1 MKKIVALLF
10 LVCSAAFA
18 QDDYIFLKRA
28 ENVTIEYNK
37 HQFNIK
43 KDVSQVGKYLT
54 SNKLYFSNEFIPF
67 DSFTKIDNIEAYT
80 LLPDST
86 KKTVDHIETKHE
98 FDNGIFFSD
107 QQLKNFVFPGVTKD
121 ATTHLSYTETVSV
134 PQFLGVFQFG
144 SFVPT
149 QEAAITVNVPKNVEL
164 GFTGFNLEPFGVS
177 FSKTET
183 NNGVTYNWK
192 ANNVRAFRG
201 SENSLPVNR
210 YLPHLI
216 LYIKNYTE
224 GGKKHNILNDASD
237 LYKWYHSLVQQISKE
252 ELKSVKSTAEKLASG
267 QPDTNSKAK
276 AIFNW
281 VQDNITYVAFEDG
294 LGGFIPRNAE
304 TVVTKRY
311 GDCKD
316 MANVLYEMLNH
327 VGIKA
332 HHAWIGT
339 RDRPYSYKDVPTPVA
354 DNHMITAAIID
365 NDTIFLDATDSYVPF
380 GMPSAFTQGKEAMI
394 GIDANNFVIKKV
406 PVQPKE
412 LSKAS
417 VKTTAS
423 LNGTDLLASEN
434 RIMEGYEKVEF
445 IYGYTYKKETK
456 TNEEYLNTTLKLGNN
471 KTAYSNIALGDLEDR
486 TNPFKLGFDYEINNY
501 AKLVGNK
508 IFVNLNLDPLLTE
521 SEINIE
527 KQEFGK
533 KIEHAFVKEYET
545 IFTLP
550 DGYKAVSVPEASVF
564 EDVLY
569 GFNIQY
575 KLIDNQTLALHKT
588 VYVNT
593 LEVEKE
599 GFEAW
604 NNFIKS
610 LIKANKKNIILEK
623 IQ

>member
-1 MKKIVALLF
+1 MKKTLALLL
-10 LVCSAAFA
+10 LVSMGAFA
-18 QDDYIFLKRA
+18 QDDYIFLKRE
-28 ENVTIEYNK
+28 ENVTIEYSK
-37 HQFNIK
+37 HNFNIK
-43 KDVSQVGKYLT
+43 KDVNQVGKYLT

-67 DSFTKIDNIEAYT
+67 DSFTSIENIEAFT
-80 LLPDST
+80 LLPDNT

-107 QQLKNFVFPGVTKD
+107 QQLKNFVFPAVTKD
-121 ATTHLSYTETVSV
+121 ATTYLRYTETVTV

-149 QEAAITVNVPKNVEL
+149 QEASITVNVPKNVEL
-164 GFTGFNLEPFGVS
+164 GFTGFNLEPFGVA

-183 NNGVTYNWK
+183 QNGFVYNWK
-192 ANNVRAFRG
+192 ASNVKAFRG

-210 YLPHLI
+210 YLPHII

-224 GGKKHNILNDASD
+224 DGQKHHVLNDAAD
-237 LYKWYHSLVQQISKE
+237 LYKWYHSLVKQISNE
-252 ELKSVKSTAEKLASG
+252 DLITVKKTAENLASK
-267 QPDTNSKAK
+267 QQSQSEKAK

-304 TVVTKRY
+304 TVITKRY

-316 MANVLYEMLNH
+316 MANLLYEMLNH

-365 NDTIFLDATDSYVPF
+365 NDTVFLDATDSYVPF

-394 GIDANNFVIKKV
+394 GIDANTFIIKKV
-406 PVQPKE
+406 PVQPKD
-412 LSKAS
+412 LSKTLI
-417 VKTTAS
+417 KTKVS
-423 LNGTDLLASEN
+423 LNGTDIIASET
-434 RIMEGYEKVEF
+434 RKMEGYEKVEF

-471 KTAYSNIALGDLEDR
+471 KTAYHNIVLSDLEDR
-486 TNPFKLGFDYEINNY
+486 TNPFLLGFEYEINNY
-501 AKLVGNK
+501 AKAVGNK
-508 IFVNLNLDPLLTE
+508 IFINLNLDPLLTE

-533 KIEHAFVKEYET
+533 KIEYAFIKEYET
-545 IFTLP
+545 VFTLP
-550 DGYKAVSVPEASVF
+550 EGYKITTLPEASVF
-564 EDVLY
+564 EDALY
-569 GFNIQY
+569 GFNIRY
-575 KLIDNQTLALHKT
+575 SLTNEQTLVMQKT

-604 NNFIKS
+604 NTFIKS

>member
-1 MKKIVALLF
+1 MRKIVVLLL
-10 LVCSAAFA
+10 LVCSRAFA
-18 QDDYIFLKRA
+18 QDDYIFLKRE

-43 KDVSQVGKYLT
+43 KKVNQVGKYLT

-67 DSFTKIDNIEAYT
+67 DSFTTIDNIDAYT
-80 LLPDST
+80 LLPDNT

-98 FDNGIFFSD
+98 FENGIFFSD

-149 QEAAITVNVPKNVEL
+149 QEAAITVHVPKNVEL

-177 FSKTET
+177 FNKTET
-183 NNGVTYNWK
+183 NNGITYTWK
-192 ANNVRAFRG
+192 AHNVKAFRG
-201 SENSLPVNR
+201 NENSLPVNR

-224 GGKKHNILNDASD
+224 EGKKHNVLNDATD
-237 LYKWYHSLVQQISKE
+237 LYKWYYSLIKQISNE
-252 ELKSVKSTAEKLASG
+252 ELKSVKKTAEQLASG
-267 QPDTNSKAK
+267 QPDAKSKAK

-316 MANVLYEMLNH
+316 MANLLYEMLNH

-332 HHAWIGT
+332 YHAWIGT

-394 GIDANNFVIKKV
+394 GIDADNFLIKKV

-412 LSKAS
+412 LSKTQI
-417 VKTTAS
+417 KTTVS
-423 LNGTDLLASEN
+423 LKGTDLLASEN
-434 RIMEGYEKVEF
+434 RSMEGYEKVEF
-445 IYGYTYKKETK
+445 IYGYTYRKETK

-471 KTAYSNIALGDLEDR
+471 KTAYTNIVLGDLEDR
-486 TNPFKLGFDYEINNY
+486 TNPFTMSFDYEINNY

-545 IFTLP
+545 LFTLP
-550 DGYKAVSVPEASVF
+550 QGYKVASLPETIVF

-569 GFNIQY
+569 GFTIQY

-610 LIKANKKNIILEK
+610 LIKANKKNLILEK
-623 IQ
+623 TE

>member
-1 MKKIVALLF
+1 MKKIVVLLL

-18 QDDYIFLKRA
+18 QDDYIFLKRE

-37 HQFNIK
+37 HQFNIV

-54 SNKLYFSNEFIPF
+54 SNKLYLSNEFIPF
-67 DSFTKIDNIEAYT
+67 DSFTTIDNIDAYT
-80 LLPDST
+80 LLPDNT

-149 QEAAITVNVPKNVEL
+149 QQAAITVNVPKNVEL
-164 GFTGFNLEPFGVS
+164 GFTGFNLEPFGVA

-183 NNGVTYNWK
+183 DNGFTYNWK

-201 SENSLPVNR
+201 NENSLPVNR

-224 GGKKHNILNDASD
+224 AGKKHNVLNDAAD
-237 LYKWYHSLVQQISKE
+237 LYKWYYSLIKQISNE
-252 ELKSVKSTAEKLASG
+252 ELKSVKNTAEKLTLG
-267 QPDTNSKAK
+267 EPDAKSKAK

-316 MANVLYEMLNH
+316 MANLLYEMLNH

-394 GIDANNFVIKKV
+394 GIDAEKFMIKKV

-412 LSKAS
+412 LSKTQI
-417 VKTTAS
+417 KTTVS

-456 TNEEYLNTTLKLGNN
+456 THEEYLNTTLKLGNN
-471 KTAYSNIALGDLEDR
+471 KTAYTNIVLGDLEDR

-550 DGYKAVSVPEASVF
+550 QGYKVASLPEASVF

-593 LEVEKE
+593 LEVEKV

-610 LIKANKKNIILEK
+610 LIKTNKKNIILEK
-623 IQ
+623 TE